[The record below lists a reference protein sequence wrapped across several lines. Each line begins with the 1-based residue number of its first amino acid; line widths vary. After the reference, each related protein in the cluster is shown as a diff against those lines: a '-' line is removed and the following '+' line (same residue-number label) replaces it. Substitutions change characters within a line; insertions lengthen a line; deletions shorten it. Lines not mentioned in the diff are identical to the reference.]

1 MNVLLPAL
9 AGVLLFLARSS
20 ASAQVASPPETT
32 PDSLPDGK
40 SFIYRMLDP
49 VPLRV
54 HVFYPPDWQTSD
66 KRTAFVFFFGG
77 GWQRGTP
84 AGFAETWAK
93 YGTQLGMVG
102 FAPDYRTKRRFG
114 TDATSS
120 VVDARAAVRWIG
132 DHAGELGIDPRRIV
146 VGGISAGAHLALWT
160 ALSPPPPGAPPS
172 ENPLFLPAALFLLS
186 PPSDTGT
193 VAGFRPER
201 FGGYADAFSPILHL
215 HAPMPPT
222 LLLHGE
228 ADTVVPFRQSVTLND
243 KLTKCGTTCEF
254 VSVPDGSHNFLSQSP
269 EWTAKTRVLLA
280 DFLGSHGLL
289 SPAARQ

>member
-1 MNVLLPAL
+1 MFLTRSPAP
-9 AGVLLFLARSS
+9 G
-20 ASAQVASPPETT
+20 QVASPPETT
-32 PDSLPDGK
+32 PDSLPDAQ

-49 VPLRV
+49 TPLRV
-54 HVFYPPDWQTSD
+54 HVFYPQGWQASD

-93 YGTQLGMVG
+93 YGAQLGMVG

-114 TDATSS
+114 TDATAS
-120 VVDARAAVRWIG
+120 VIDARAAVHWIG
-132 DHAGELGIDPRRIV
+132 EHACEFGIDPHRIV

-160 ALSPPPPGAPPS
+160 ALSPSPPGAPPS
-172 ENPLFLPAALFLLS
+172 ENPLFPPAALFLLS

-193 VAGFRPER
+193 AAGFRPER
-201 FGGYADAFSPILHL
+201 FGGHADAFSPVLHL

-228 ADTVVPFRQSVTLND
+228 ADAVVPFRQSLSLHD
-243 KLTKCGTTCEF
+243 RFTKCGTPCEF
-254 VSVPDGSHNFLSQSP
+254 VPVPDGSHNFLSQFP
-269 EWTAKTRVLLA
+269 EWAAKTRILLRN
-280 DFLGSHGLL
+280 FLSSHGLMN
-289 SPAARQ
+289 SPASH